1 MILKEMIK
9 INRMEIME
17 IMEIKIKGRNKV
29 IMIVIII
36 YGILLL
42 DYLRNDLHILYIVY
56 YICVILVYMI
66 DFIDFGLLLIS
77 IFDDILIQINK

>member
-9 INRMEIME
+9 INRMEIK
-17 IMEIKIKGRNKV
+17 IKIKGRNKV

-56 YICVILVYMI
+56 CICVILVYMI